1 MGKVKPHSK
10 ESRRADQAIRGK
22 IDAGRMANR
31 SDLSVLTT
39 RWLVPSGPLIESALV
54 QRQGAQLPNQKAL
67 RARKLGS
74 IVVPPGLTDLNR
86 SARAWRIRE
95 ETTTRAK
102 PGEVLRGNHR
112 EETQRTTVNREG
124 PNSPRVSSDLEVN
137 LKDQRHPILDK
148 IGSSLPV
155 QPGKDAGE
163 AMAVKRETATKR
175 SAAK

>member
-10 ESRRADQAIRGK
+10 ESSADQAIRGK

-95 ETTTRAK
+95 ETKRAK
-102 PGEVLRGNHR
+102 SGEVLRANHR

-155 QPGKDAGE
+155 RPGKDAGE